1 MRVLLLFLLL
11 WAGLLAAAPAGATAV
26 CTAVADPTLPFGNIN
41 SNAPGP
47 STANLNITVTCT
59 TAALSLLA
67 TTGVRVCVGIGAG
80 SGGGSSSTFR
90 TMATSTS
97 DTMNF
102 QLYNNASFGQVTGLV
117 PRGTPPAQELTM
129 SYNVPLLTGGSGAQT
144 VQLFGQIPA
153 NQVLASGA
161 YSSTF
166 SGASVVLTWAWNEV
180 LAGSATVPATCNGG
194 ATGTNS
200 ASAAFSFT
208 ATANVLPQC
217 GSYVTTNMNF
227 GNVTGGIPANIDQT
241 ATLPEEHRLPGRPE
255 QRPEQSRRHHHP
267 AHGHHHR
274 QQHLLP
280 ALRAVPGSGTKPA
293 LGQHPDGRHGQQHRH
308 RKRTAADH
316 LRPGTAGHRPAPGR
330 HLQRPGDGDD
340 HLLTCVPTNG
350 RPPPE
355 RSPCQARARRYSCGA
370 SGRYRAASL

>member
-1 MRVLLLFLLL
+1 MRVLLLGLLL
-11 WAGLLAAAPAGATAV
+11 IAGLLAAAPVRATAV
-26 CTAVADPTLPFGNIN
+26 CTAIADPTLPFGNIN
-41 SNAPGP
+41 SNAPGA
-47 STANLNITVTCT
+47 TTGTLNITVNCT

-80 SGGGSSSTFR
+80 SGGGSSASLR

-102 QLYNNASFGQVTGLV
+102 QLYNTSNFSQVTGLT

-129 SYNVPLLTGGSGAQT
+129 SYNVPLLTGGSGAQAT
-144 VQLFGQIPA
+144 QLFAQIPA

-180 LAGSATVPATCNGG
+180 LLGTATIPATCNGG

-227 GNVTGGIPANIDQT
+227 GNVTGGITSNIDQT
-241 ATLPEEHRLPGRPE
+241 ATLTLSCLKNTAYQVSLNNGQNNPAATSTRRMATTIGASTYYLTYELYRDSTRT
-255 QRPEQSRRHHHP
+255 QRWGNTLTVDT
-267 AHGHHHR
+267 A
-274 QQHLLP
+274 
-280 ALRAVPGSGTKPA
+280 SGTGTGSAQQLTIYGRVPPVTGQPPA
-293 LGQHPDGRHGQQHRH
+293 
-308 RKRTAADH
+308 
-316 LRPGTAGHRPAPGR
+316 GTYNDVV
-330 HLQRPGDGDD
+330 QV
-340 HLLTCVPTNG
+340 TIT
-350 RPPPE
+350 
-355 RSPCQARARRYSCGA
+355 Y
-370 SGRYRAASL
+370 

>member
-1 MRVLLLFLLL
+1 M
-11 WAGLLAAAPAGATAV
+11 
-26 CTAVADPTLPFGNIN
+26 
-41 SNAPGP
+41 
-47 STANLNITVTCT
+47 TCT

-180 LAGSATVPATCNGG
+180 LLGTATVPATCNGG

-208 ATANVLPQC
+208 ATANAAAMRQLRHHQHEFRQRHRRHPGQHRPDRHLTLTCLKNTAFQVGLNNGQNNPAATTTRRMATTIGNSTYYLPYELYRDPARSQRWGNTLTVDTASSTGT
-217 GSYVTTNMNF
+217 GSAQQLTIYGRVPP
-227 GNVTGGIPANIDQT
+227 VTGQP
-241 ATLPEEHRLPGRPE
+241 
-255 QRPEQSRRHHHP
+255 
-267 AHGHHHR
+267 
-274 QQHLLP
+274 
-280 ALRAVPGSGTKPA
+280 
-293 LGQHPDGRHGQQHRH
+293 
-308 RKRTAADH
+308 
-316 LRPGTAGHRPAPGR
+316 RPAP
-330 HLQRPGDGDD
+330 
-340 HLLTCVPTNG
+340 TTTW
-350 RPPPE
+350 
-355 RSPCQARARRYSCGA
+355 
-370 SGRYRAASL
+370 

>member
-241 ATLPEEHRLPGRPE
+241 ATLTMTCLKNTAFQVGLNNGQNNPAATPTRRMATTIGNSTYYLPYELYRDPARSQRWGNTLTVDTASSTGTGSAQQLTIYGRVPPVTG
-255 QRPEQSRRHHHP
+255 QPP
-267 AHGHHHR
+267 A
-274 QQHLLP
+274 
-280 ALRAVPGSGTKPA
+280 GTYND
-293 LGQHPDGRHGQQHRH
+293 LV
-308 RKRTAADH
+308 TV
-316 LRPGTAGHRPAPGR
+316 TI
-330 HLQRPGDGDD
+330 
-340 HLLTCVPTNG
+340 T
-350 RPPPE
+350 
-355 RSPCQARARRYSCGA
+355 Y
-370 SGRYRAASL
+370 

>member
-1 MRVLLLFLLL
+1 MRMLLLGLLL
-11 WAGLLAAAPAGATAV
+11 IAGLLAAAPVRATAV
-26 CTAVADPTLPFGNIN
+26 CTAIADPTLPFGNIN
-41 SNAPGP
+41 SNAPGA
-47 STANLNITVTCT
+47 TTGTLNITVNCT

-80 SGGGSSSTFR
+80 SGGGSSASLR

-102 QLYNNASFGQVTGLV
+102 QLYNTSNFSQVTGLT

-129 SYNVPLLTGGSGAQT
+129 SYNVPLLTGGSGAQAT
-144 VQLFGQIPA
+144 QLFAQIPA

-180 LAGSATVPATCNGG
+180 LLGTATIPATCNGG

-227 GNVTGGIPANIDQT
+227 GNVTGGITSNIDQT
-241 ATLPEEHRLPGRPE
+241 ATLTLSCLKNTAYQVSLNNGQNNPAATSTRRMATTIGASTYYLTYELYRDSTRT
-255 QRPEQSRRHHHP
+255 QRWGNTLTVDT
-267 AHGHHHR
+267 A
-274 QQHLLP
+274 
-280 ALRAVPGSGTKPA
+280 SGTGTGSAQQLTIYGRVPPVTGQPPA
-293 LGQHPDGRHGQQHRH
+293 
-308 RKRTAADH
+308 
-316 LRPGTAGHRPAPGR
+316 GTYNDVV
-330 HLQRPGDGDD
+330 QV
-340 HLLTCVPTNG
+340 TIT
-350 RPPPE
+350 
-355 RSPCQARARRYSCGA
+355 Y
-370 SGRYRAASL
+370 